1 MFAKLLKHE
10 WKANSGLRGLVT
22 LAALGSGGLGTM
34 VLRVRVNY
42 GEALGNSENV
52 LLNMLLVSLSMG
64 LLFALVA
71 LCLYAVGVQFIL
83 LYRFYKHKFTDE
95 GYLTFTLPVSVTQIF
110 WSSFVNMVIWLA
122 ISLVTVFTVI
132 FLVILFGTAEQGLV
146 NTEIFQIVEQIL
158 TWISIADW
166 ESMAEVFG
174 PGYDVAGIFY
184 LLQMLITPFYALI
197 VPMACITVGAV
208 LAKKHKILA
217 AVGVYYG
224 LNMVV
229 SIASSMMTM
238 IPSIFF
244 TFNPNSDGSGYFLTV
259 TLLSFLLTAGITVGG
274 YFVTTYLMKHKLN
287 LP

>member
-10 WKANSGLRGLVT
+10 WKANSGLLGLLT
-22 LAALGSGGLGTM
+22 LAALGIGVLGAM
-34 VLRVRVNY
+34 VLRVLVNY
-42 GEALGNSENV
+42 GQALSESENV
-52 LLNMLLVSLSMG
+52 LLNMLLVSLSMS
-64 LLFALVA
+64 LLFIFVA

-95 GYLTFTLPVSVTQIF
+95 GYLTFTLPVSVNQIF
-110 WSSFVNMVIWLA
+110 WSSFVNMAIWLA
-122 ISLVTVFTVI
+122 ISLVTVFAVI
-132 FLVILFGTAEQGLV
+132 FLVILFGTAKEGLV
-146 NTEIFQIVEQIL
+146 NKDIFQILEQL
-158 TWISIADW
+158 RMWIDMVDW
-166 ESMAEVFG
+166 GSMAEALG
-174 PGYDVAGIFY
+174 AGYHVAGGLY
-184 LLQMLITPFYALI
+184 LLQLLLSPFYALI

-229 SIASSMMTM
+229 SIASSMMTV

-259 TLLSFLLTAGITVGG
+259 TLLSFLLTAGLTVGG